1 MTIYND
7 IERALRV
14 DSVDSADNSTVR
26 DVIGNKSDTDAGDS
40 VVGINKSIEGKVDT
54 ISTSV
59 VTDIP
64 ATLVDIKAV
73 TDVLPDAGALTTI
86 NTAVV
91 TDIPG
96 TITTLNT
103 AVVTDIPATLV
114 DIKAVTDVLPDAGA
128 LTTIN
133 TAVVTDI
140 PGTITT
146 AQSDITHILNDT
158 GTTIPGTITTLNTA
172 VVTDIPASL
181 VTIDTVVDTNQ
192 DFLDG
197 TTATPNVY
205 RREYGLTQVKEVSI
219 TAAANAGV
227 TTVATITDQPCLIK
241 SVTIHADA
249 AQTADMTTAAVE
261 GGVNQVVEFIGTTDA
276 TQANL
281 DTADKQVGWT
291 GAVRLAATK
300 TIAIDL
306 QGTGATAT
314 DLTISIEYISCVDG
328 GYLV

>member
-1 MTIYND
+1 MKNQLTKTDFTTEIAVPA
-7 IERALRV
+7 E
-14 DSVDSADNSTVR
+14 DSAD
-26 DVIGNKSDTDAGDS
+26 DVNVVDVVGKKSDTTAGDS
-40 VVGINKSIEGKVDT
+40 LVAVSKQIVLDT
-54 ISTSV
+54 
-59 VTDIP
+59 
-64 ATLVDIKAV
+64 
-73 TDVLPDAGALTTI
+73 GTT
-86 NTAVV
+86 
-91 TDIPG
+91 
-96 TITTLNT
+96 
-103 AVVTDIPATLV
+103 
-114 DIKAVTDVLPDAGA
+114 
-128 LTTIN
+128 
-133 TAVVTDI
+133 I

-158 GTTIPGTITTLNTA
+158 GTTIPGTITTLQSDVTAVKAVTDVIPDAGALTTLQSNVTDILADTGTTIPATITTLNTA

-197 TTATPNVY
+197 TTATPTAY
-205 RREYGLTQVKEVSI
+205 RREYGVIQVKEVSI

-227 TTVATITDQPCLIK
+227 TTVATITTQPCMIK

-249 AQTADMTTAAVE
+249 AQTADMTTCAVE

-276 TQANL
+276 IQANL
-281 DTADKQVGWT
+281 DAADKQVGWT

-314 DLTISIEYISCVDG
+314 DLTVTIEYMSCVDG